1 VAADP
6 SAVIAQLQAQA
17 AGNNAAASA
26 TAKLDAAIKAEQA
39 ALAGLGGSL
48 DAAKAK
54 LAAFEAAGN
63 GTIAAHDR
71 LAASVKKLD
80 AAYQQH
86 AATQAKLAGSKQG
99 IAAAEAQ
106 TKANKEAAD
115 SARAQAGAWG
125 DLRSAI
131 ESPLE
136 SLKAAGPEGYAVALG
151 LMAAAAGVTV
161 LVGAL
166 LAGATAAVAINE
178 KLTMLR
184 VTLIALAGGAA
195 AGGAAYAMVQR
206 LSTALPF
213 STEQIA
219 TWTKSMLGAGFA
231 GKSLEAA
238 VRAVAAA
245 TAVGGEEAGAAA
257 AKMLKTLQEGGK
269 GAADM
274 MKQIQEGGRKSNAI
288 LAELGL
294 IGPTG
299 LRELAAAAGMTVAQF
314 KQAHLSAQQ
323 MEAAIAKALQKKG
336 ASSLEA
342 MMLSFP
348 VMLEKLKEGIGSLFS
363 DLGPAIEP
371 FLKAVRGLFGEFGK
385 TGAATKA
392 LKPIVTEVFATLF
405 KYATMAVNA
414 IHQVILGFMGTKNAK
429 GPWAEVGK
437 AIRTVVDHIVALAK
451 NKTVIEGLKVAFVV
465 LAGAVFIAML
475 PFMLFAAAGLVL
487 WGVIALI
494 VTGLIYAAGVV
505 SEFVGEVED
514 AIGNLPGMLSQAGA
528 NIIGGLVSALDPGP
542 FIAKMLSV
550 AQAGL
555 AAFTGFFGIHS
566 DSAVMMKMG
575 GHVVGGLTTGVE
587 DAAPAAQAAVGA
599 VVNPAALKL
608 PSAGGGKA
616 GKSIA
621 FTNCTFGGDL
631 TESIVRGWVYRALDE
646 DSLAGPEAAP
656 S

>member
-1 VAADP
+1 MAADP

-17 AGNNAAASA
+17 AGANATASA

-136 SLKAAGPEGYAVALG
+136 SLKAAGPEGYAAAIALQVLTVAVTALTAAMLAG
-151 LMAAAAGVTV
+151 MAAALMVTQR
-161 LVGAL
+161 
-166 LAGATAAVAINE
+166 LAMMRAQLG
-178 KLTMLR
+178 
-184 VTLIALAGGAA
+184 ALAGGEA
-195 AGGAAYAMVQR
+195 AGIKITAMVQR
-206 LSTALPF
+206 LGDKLPF
-213 STEQIA
+213 ATAQIA
-219 TWTKSMLGAGFA
+219 TWAA
-231 GKSLEAA
+231 SLEEAGVSA
-238 VRAVAAA
+238 SKLESRIKAVAAA
-245 TAVGGEEAGAAA
+245 TALTQLTGGSGGEAATAMFKRLAEGGAAA
-257 AKMLKTLQEGGK
+257 TTLIADLAK
-269 GAADM
+269 
-274 MKQIQEGGRKSNAI
+274 GGRKGANELSKMGLVIEDLGGRAKVAKMS
-288 LAELGL
+288 AE
-294 IGPTG
+294 
-299 LRELAAAAGMTVAQF
+299 Q
-314 KQAHLSAQQ
+314 LSD
-323 MEAAIAKALQKKG
+323 AIAKALQKKG
-336 ASSLEA
+336 ATPLSTMSGDIEVLA
-342 MMLSFP
+342 M
-348 VMLEKLKEGIGSLFS
+348 KLKEGLLSLF
-363 DLGPAIEP
+363 DGLGKSTEP
-371 FLKAVRGLFGEFGK
+371 FMAALKSLFGEFGK

-405 KYATMAVNA
+405 KYATLAVNA
-414 IHQVILGFMGTKNAK
+414 IHQMILGFMGMKNAK

-437 AIRTVVDHIVALAK
+437 AIRTVVDHIIALAK

-528 NIIGGLVSALDPGP
+528 NIIGGLVSSLDPGP
-542 FIAKMLSV
+542 FIAKMLSI

-608 PSAGGGKA
+608 PSAGGGK
-616 GKSIA
+616 GSRNVT
-621 FTNCTFGGDL
+621 FTGCTFGGDL
-631 TESIVRGWVYRALDE
+631 TESVVRGWVYRALDE
-646 DSLAGPEAAP
+646 DALAGPEAAP